1 MAPKARTPKHGKS
14 NRQPPSNPTDNIPD
28 SDSAEDYW
36 DSSPIKKARWFLRR
50 LDAVATADSRFV
62 TLCESSA
69 VLVKDHQVAV
79 MDTSHAIDY
88 ATNAFVKGTI
98 KKPYIRAA
106 ATRAATGTTPNAT
119 TARHAA
125 LAGAGS
131 PLPSPAD
138 RLAALGPEW
147 ERRFRFSPEA
157 IQGVAKELMEH
168 FTEYITAPRADQ
180 HDAVRHGP
188 SGSRRGCSL
197 SGR

>member
-1 MAPKARTPKHGKS
+1 
-14 NRQPPSNPTDNIPD
+14 
-28 SDSAEDYW
+28 
-36 DSSPIKKARWFLRR
+36 
-50 LDAVATADSRFV
+50 
-62 TLCESSA
+62 
-69 VLVKDHQVAV
+69 

-157 IQGVAKELMEH
+157 IQSLAKELMEH
-168 FTEYITAPRADQ
+168 FTEYITAKD
-180 HDAVRHGP
+180 VRKAYVEACEND
-188 SGSRRGCSL
+188 SRRFIYLFFQELTQEEISNPTGTAMEMDAWL
-197 SGR
+197 R